1 MVLPVFSA
9 YGYSATTGLNSP
21 SGSGTART
29 LNHELVDS
37 FLPANPRELR
47 ADQSA
52 CDLKDP
58 FLPGK
63 PFFQVPRGIIA
74 KYAAAPRTQR
84 ASPTHA
90 RPVHSAIT
98 ESGHLSVDQ
107 RTFSASA
114 KRSHVLGVAR
124 TSHLTALAFPTF
136 RSHAHFGPFT
146 DGDSGVRNPRRARDS
161 ENRVPGDRRRSTQQF
176 AKSQDETSERRPRA
190 RVHQRYASLRA
201 PSRMR

>member
-1 MVLPVFSA
+1 MRSGRDNSFLYSESEMEWFCLCFCVWVFS
-9 YGYSATTGLNSP
+9 YDRFDP
-21 SGSGTART
+21 PRGSGTART

-74 KYAAAPRTQR
+74 KYAAAFRTQR

-124 TSHLTALAFPTF
+124 TSHLTA
-136 RSHAHFGPFT
+136 
-146 DGDSGVRNPRRARDS
+146 
-161 ENRVPGDRRRSTQQF
+161 RVPDVQKSCSLWPVYRRRQ
-176 AKSQDETSERRPRA
+176 RRPE
-190 RVHQRYASLRA
+190 SA
-201 PSRMR
+201 PSARL